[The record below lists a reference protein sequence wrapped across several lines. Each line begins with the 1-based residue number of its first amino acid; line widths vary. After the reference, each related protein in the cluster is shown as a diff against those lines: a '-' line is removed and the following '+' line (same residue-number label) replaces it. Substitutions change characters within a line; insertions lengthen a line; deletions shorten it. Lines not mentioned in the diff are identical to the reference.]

1 MDWFTL
7 ENHGRITSDGKI
19 NGRYM
24 MDKVHNLLKFEWIG
38 LSGKIAGSHVNFSE
52 WIRYKGI
59 LNII

>member
-24 MDKVHNLLKFEWIG
+24 MDKVHNLLKFMGMDWFVRENRRKPCFFPNG
-38 LSGKIAGSHVNFSE
+38 
-52 WIRYKGI
+52 
-59 LNII
+59 